1 MSAAGRGAP
10 VSERRSLVWART
22 VAVASAE
29 KMPDATTPACEP
41 MGRRKT
47 TGTQSQ
53 AKGPEASHTV
63 VLGVELISSGGLACR
78 DGNGQKNSIS
88 ISVSIFSGGNRM
100 GFEKY
105 GYGNRIGLRGST
117 ETN

>member
-10 VSERRSLVWART
+10 VSERRSLVWTRT

-29 KMPDATTPACEP
+29 KKMPDATTPSCEP
-41 MGRRKT
+41 MGRRRKT

-88 ISVSIFSGGNRM
+88 ISVSIF
-100 GFEKY
+100 F
-105 GYGNRIGLRGST
+105 
-117 ETN
+117 